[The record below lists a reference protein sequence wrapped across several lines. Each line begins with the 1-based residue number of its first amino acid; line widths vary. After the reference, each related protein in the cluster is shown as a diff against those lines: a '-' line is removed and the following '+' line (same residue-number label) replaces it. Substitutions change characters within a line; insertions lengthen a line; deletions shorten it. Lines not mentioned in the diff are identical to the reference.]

1 MPSMVMAKIDQ
12 QRAINK
18 SECVMQNKT
27 SKTLRERVYHA
38 VGFELIALTI
48 CAPAGAWLLNKPL
61 FDMGALAIMLSSV
74 AMIWNM
80 IYNSIFDRQWPA
92 DRVKRRLPIRIAHAL
107 GFEGGFILIGLP
119 LAAWMLN
126 VTLWQALMVEIGFF
140 LFFLPYTVVY
150 NWAYDTLRER
160 IMNRRRHVQ
169 QVSTSSRLR

>member
-1 MPSMVMAKIDQ
+1 
-12 QRAINK
+12 
-18 SECVMQNKT
+18 MQNKT

-38 VGFELIALTI
+38 VGFELIALMI

-80 IYNSIFDRQWPA
+80 IYNSIFDRLWPV
-92 DRVKRRLPIRIAHAL
+92 DRVKRRLPVRIAHAL

-160 IMNRRRHVQ
+160 IVNRRRHVQ
-169 QVSTSSRLR
+169 QVSASSRLR

>member
-1 MPSMVMAKIDQ
+1 
-12 QRAINK
+12 
-18 SECVMQNKT
+18 MQNKT

-38 VGFELIALTI
+38 VGFELIATMI
-48 CAPAGAWLLNKPL
+48 CAPTAAWLMNKSV
-61 FDMGALAIMLSSV
+61 FDMGALTIMLASV

-80 IYNSIFDRQWPA
+80 IYNTIFDRLWPA
-92 DRVKRRLPIRIAHAL
+92 DRVKRRLPVRIAHAL

-126 VTLWQALMVEIGFF
+126 VTLWQALMLEIGFF

-160 IMNRRRHVQ
+160 IMNRRHAQ
-169 QVSTSSRLR
+169 QVSASSRLR